1 MSDSLS
7 KVFGL
12 EPLKETLPE
21 PVKEDTVG
29 LDDDAKQARANIKVL
44 IETGNRAL
52 EEALNL
58 AIESEQPRAY
68 EVLTNL
74 INTLADLNTKVI
86 DVHSKTVDIKKKESA
101 PTKGSQPQAP
111 LGLENNQP
119 TNVTNNTVFVGT
131 TAELSKFLENLQL
144 TTTKKDVFENEPKQ
158 D

>member
-12 EPLKETLPE
+12 EPLKESLPE
-21 PVKEDTVG
+21 APEGSQNLED
-29 LDDDAKQARANIKVL
+29 DSEEARKNIKAL

-74 INTLADLNTKVI
+74 INTLADLNAKVI
-86 DVHSKTVDIKKKESA
+86 DVHGKTVDIKKKEAAPAKSSA
-101 PTKGSQPQAP
+101 GALATTGEVPQVV
-111 LGLENNQP
+111 NN
-119 TNVTNNTVFVGT
+119 TSNTVFVGT
-131 TAELSKFLENLQL
+131 TAELARYL
-144 TTTKKDVFENEPKQ
+144 TELNSTKVVIENEPKSN
-158 D
+158 